1 MNNETYSTEIK
12 DVEVYGI
19 HKKLGIDIAFDI
31 DIKCNAKVNY
41 ELQPEAR
48 EWGIKYIV
56 VAVQKVTA
64 TIDWEIDCWEMEE
77 SEIVEFVKAGGKE
90 SKISDYN
97 HTVSGTVEVDSTT
110 QKWEFDTEV
119 EFKPDGGLSID
130 NLTIEFNEDKI
141 FIS

>member
-1 MNNETYSTEIK
+1 LILNVTQK
-12 DVEVYGI
+12 
-19 HKKLGIDIAFDI
+19 H
-31 DIKCNAKVNY
+31 
-41 ELQPEAR
+41 
-48 EWGIKYIV
+48 IV
-56 VAVQKVTA
+56 VAVEKVIA

-77 SEIVEFVKAGGKE
+77 TEIAEFVKAGGKE

-97 HTVSGTVEVDSTT
+97 HTVSGTIEVDSTT

-130 NLTIEFNEDKI
+130 NLTIEFNDDKI

>member
-1 MNNETYSTEIK
+1 MNNENYSTEIK
-12 DVEVYGI
+12 DAEVFGI
-19 HKKLGIDIAFDI
+19 NKKLGIDIAFDI
-31 DIKCNAKVNY
+31 DTKCNAKVHY

-56 VAVQKVTA
+56 CAVQKVIA
-64 TIDWEIDCWEMEE
+64 TVEWEIDCWEMEE
-77 SEIVEFVKAGGKE
+77 VEIAEFVKAGGKE

-97 HTVSGTVEVDSTT
+97 HTVSGIIEVNSTT

-130 NLTIEFNEDKI
+130 NLTIEFTEDKI
-141 FIS
+141 YIA